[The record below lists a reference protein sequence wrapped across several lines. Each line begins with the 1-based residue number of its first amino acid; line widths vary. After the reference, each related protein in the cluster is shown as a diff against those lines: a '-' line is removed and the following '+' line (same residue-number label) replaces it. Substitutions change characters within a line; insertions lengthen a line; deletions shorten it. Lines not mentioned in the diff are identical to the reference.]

1 MKNIILHLMCYNLRM
16 NVLEVKNLNA
26 SYSDDQRVLN
36 NVSFSI
42 KQGDYVSIL
51 GHNGSGKST
60 LAKVIMGLVP
70 NFNGEIIING
80 LALNKENIR
89 AIRKEISMVF
99 QNPDNQFI
107 GTTVEDDIA
116 FGLENRRVPHNE
128 MADIVEEF
136 ANKVGMGDFLNKEP
150 NNLSGGQK
158 QRVAIAGVLAL
169 NPKII
174 IFDEAT
180 SMLDP
185 KGKKEIH
192 ELIQKVREHNPD
204 LTCISITH
212 DIEEA
217 YLSNYVIV
225 LNHGEIARQGKPDE
239 VLKDAEMLAKL
250 NLKLPFIVQLREILK
265 QKGYEVPDNASLEEI
280 GDILCR

>member
-1 MKNIILHLMCYNLRM
+1 M

-26 SYSDDQRVLN
+26 SYSDDQKVLN

-89 AIRKEISMVF
+89 TIRKEISMVF

-128 MADIVEEF
+128 MAGIVEEF

-192 ELIQKVREHNPD
+192 KLIQKVREHNPN

-265 QKGYEVPDNASLEEI
+265 QKGYEVPDGASLEEI